1 MIKVKFD
8 DGITKVYCNDD
19 TVKLNKHMYI
29 GAYDLKVGY
38 TAGNKKIVDIER
50 FSPTL
55 KFINQLAKCCGWL
68 LLIYV
73 AVVLAV
79 V

>member
-1 MIKVKFD
+1 MIKIKFD
-8 DGITKVYCNDD
+8 DGTTKVYCNCDI
-19 TVKLNKHMYI
+19 VKLNQYDYI
-29 GAYDLKVGY
+29 GAEDLRIGY
-38 TAGNKKIVDIER
+38 KAGNKTIVDIER

-55 KFINQLAKCCGWL
+55 RFVNQLAKCCGWL